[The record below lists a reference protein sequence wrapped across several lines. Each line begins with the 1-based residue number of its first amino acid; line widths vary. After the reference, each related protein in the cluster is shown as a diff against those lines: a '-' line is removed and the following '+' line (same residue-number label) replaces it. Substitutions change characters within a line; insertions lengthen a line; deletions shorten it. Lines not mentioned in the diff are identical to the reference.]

1 MELVNLLQLFYYKI
15 FCLIVAIHKKYTKEI
30 IIKNKSL
37 TIMTVSSNQKNKKI
51 KKDKETKNNLID
63 EKNW

>member
-1 MELVNLLQLFYYKI
+1 M
-15 FCLIVAIHKKYTKEI
+15 AIHKKYTKEI

-51 KKDKETKNNLID
+51 KKDKGTKNNLID

>member
-1 MELVNLLQLFYYKI
+1 MALVNLLQLFYKI

-51 KKDKETKNNLID
+51 KKDKGTKNNLID